1 MRCVPCLPIEKENE
15 DGSQSEETAA
25 SGHKSVYSV
34 SMGSKVQGVSI
45 LAVPND
51 IRALTPDMIRLC

>member
-1 MRCVPCLPIEKENE
+1 MCAVSADRKGERGRQP
-15 DGSQSEETAA
+15 SEETAA
-25 SGHKSVYSV
+25 SGHKSVYSI